1 MSFSCGQKYTKDV
14 QICCPENSYTSPKNL
29 NVDPKKWVGKMMF
42 SVELPHVN
50 FCFANAL
57 IQGPS
62 FKKPKRDS
70 LSYWVFLQ
78 MLPSTTF
85 SDSSETYAVFFNH
98 VFFCGIHP
106 FHMLRRG
113 EAIRLRPSGAH
124 EQRQLRHAL
133 RRCASCSRLWRGCEA
148 GTHWCWDERRAAKH
162 TLVDE
167 VHLYWL
173 ILPNM

>member
-98 VFFCGIHP
+98 VFFFLWYPPFSYAEARWGHP
-106 FHMLRRG
+106 IATF
-113 EAIRLRPSGAH
+113 
-124 EQRQLRHAL
+124 
-133 RRCASCSRLWRGCEA
+133 W
-148 GTHWCWDERRAAKH
+148 GTWTTPTTPRSSTMRVMQQAMAWMWSWH
-162 TLVDE
+162 TLM
-167 VHLYWL
+167 LGWTQSR
-173 ILPNM
+173 